1 VTAETPQVDDN
12 TVTNIVHRYAG
23 QIREQAA
30 DETTR
35 RNAAALDRAGH
46 REAAAYL
53 RGTR

>member
-1 VTAETPQVDDN
+1 VTAETPQVDDS

-23 QIREQAA
+23 EIREHAA

-46 REAAAYL
+46 REAADYL
-53 RGTR
+53 RNTR